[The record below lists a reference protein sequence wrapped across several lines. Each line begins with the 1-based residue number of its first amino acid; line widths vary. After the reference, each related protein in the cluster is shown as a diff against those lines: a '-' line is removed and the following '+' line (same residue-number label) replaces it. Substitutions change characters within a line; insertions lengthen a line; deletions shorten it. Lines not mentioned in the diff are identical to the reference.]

1 MRHCAGHTAGF
12 VQGALRALCS
22 PRLPGCAPGRSHT
35 PALALATASRICTSA
50 CAPNPITLTLTLTL
64 AQVLRTSLGLA
75 AAFSGAKRPVWLG
88 RRGGGRLWAAG
99 SAAGARLY
107 GFADGARKSIPSK
120 CMGCMP
126 AKIGVCARAANGA
139 QGSWP
144 GARRGHKARGRAQQ
158 VCAAGAQQA
167 RAVPWAGREH
177 TGARGARTWRFERVS
192 GRLNAAF
199 IQSVRS
205 PSNPPKSPVS
215 RAPVCF
221 PSCPRHS
228 ARLLRACRTHLLRA
242 PQPTVAR
249 GAHLASVPG
258 SLHRMHM
265 RTARRHAEQAHA
277 LGRDAPIR
285 ASSATP

>member
-1 MRHCAGHTAGF
+1 M
-12 VQGALRALCS
+12 RALCS

-35 PALALATASRICTSA
+35 PALALAAASWICTSA
-50 CAPNPITLTLTLTL
+50 CAPNPITLTPTL
-64 AQVLRTSLGLA
+64 ALVQVLRTSLGLA

-177 TGARGARTWRFERVS
+177 TGARGAALGDLRS
-192 GRLNAAF
+192 ADALN
-199 IQSVRS
+199 SRS
-205 PSNPPKSPVS
+205 SLISSFKASADLKSAKSLPRQYALRPP
-215 RAPVCF
+215 
-221 PSCPRHS
+221 CPRHS
-228 ARLLRACRTHLLRA
+228 ARLLRACCATLLRA
-242 PQPTVAR
+242 PQPNCC
-249 GAHLASVPG
+249 
-258 SLHRMHM
+258 
-265 RTARRHAEQAHA
+265 ARRTPRQFSRLPSPHAHA
-277 LGRDAPIR
+277 HRV
-285 ASSATP
+285 